1 MRLHPNRSTLEG
13 QVLSL
18 RRCSDGVG
26 AELELTVSR
35 CEAQPPAQD
44 FIGATPGERLCAFT
58 TLPEALAV
66 GDAYRFDATVLGGPQ
81 GERVVLTHPRKLP
94 GG

>member
-26 AELELTVSR
+26 AELDMCVSR
-35 CEAQPPAQD
+35 CEAQPPLED
-44 FIGATPGERLCAFT
+44 FIGAAPGQRLSAFT
-58 TLPEALAV
+58 PLPEALNIGV
-66 GDAYRFDATVLGGPQ
+66 SYRFDATLLGGPQ
-81 GERVVLTHPRKLP
+81 GERVVLSRPRPLTE
-94 GG
+94 G